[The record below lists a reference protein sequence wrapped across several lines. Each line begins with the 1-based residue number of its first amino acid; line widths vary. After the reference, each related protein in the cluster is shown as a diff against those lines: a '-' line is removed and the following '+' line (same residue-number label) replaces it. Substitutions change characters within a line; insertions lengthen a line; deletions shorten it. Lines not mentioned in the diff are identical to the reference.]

1 MVLEQAVDTKEMLDS
16 DFLAGW
22 YKSSERSKHPHHK
35 KLRVE
40 CSLDDDIVRW
50 LKGKTNEDEEYPI
63 YINYYL
69 RKIMDRDGIY

>member
-1 MVLEQAVDTKEMLDS
+1 MVLEQAIDTGKRLDN

-22 YKSSERSKHPHHK
+22 YKSSERAEHPHHK

-40 CSLDDDIVRW
+40 CSLDDDIVLW
-50 LKGKTNEDEEYPI
+50 LKGKTSEDEEYPM

-69 RKIMDRDGIY
+69 RKVMDKGGDL